1 MIEFC
6 DKDCVTRNVFILI
19 LGTEVLNSKEANI
32 TMKEYLPIS
41 DTTWVVFCCNQITE
55 VHDDHKTV

>member
-6 DKDCVTRNVFILI
+6 DKDCVTRDVFILI
-19 LGTEVLNSKEANI
+19 LGTEVLNSKEANM

-41 DTTWVVFCCNQITE
+41 DTTWVVFML
-55 VHDDHKTV
+55 